1 MTEHR
6 GPVDPG
12 ESQNPP
18 ADEASAQVLADV
30 GPGLSCLL
38 PPWWGV
44 LRPDRPLEPQTRR
57 AAQRL
62 LAAVSPDQP
71 VTVAQ
76 RTALAEELAA
86 GLHDLDELGYLALL
100 YEAEPLEGVPTGF
113 TAAVVPT
120 LPLEGMRPIDTV
132 LALASLG
139 QWKVTVVEETEDR
152 VVVRLLTVG
161 KIDEERELVL
171 TEALAQAGAPPEQA
185 AVLISLLRAWD
196 LTYVVGDPRAQAD
209 AWQGWLTMVCQ
220 FQGLSTEDVAAAE
233 DSEIPH
239 DAADGAADRG
249 DTAEPADGTE
259 PIVDLGWAMIAL
271 CDQVARSLELE
282 PGSGAE

>member
-12 ESQNPP
+12 ESQNPSV
-18 ADEASAQVLADV
+18 DKASAQVLADV

-233 DSEIPH
+233 DSEIPD

-249 DTAEPADGTE
+249 DAAEPADGTE

>member
-12 ESQNPP
+12 ESQNPSV
-18 ADEASAQVLADV
+18 DKASAQVLADV

-233 DSEIPH
+233 DSEIP
-239 DAADGAADRG
+239 DDEPASAADRG
-249 DTAEPADGTE
+249 DAAEPADGTE

>member
-12 ESQNPP
+12 ESQNPSV
-18 ADEASAQVLADV
+18 DKASAQVLADV

-86 GLHDLDELGYLALL
+86 GLHDLDELGYLTLL

-233 DSEIPH
+233 DSEIP
-239 DAADGAADRG
+239 DVAADGAADRG
-249 DTAEPADGTE
+249 DAAEPADGTE